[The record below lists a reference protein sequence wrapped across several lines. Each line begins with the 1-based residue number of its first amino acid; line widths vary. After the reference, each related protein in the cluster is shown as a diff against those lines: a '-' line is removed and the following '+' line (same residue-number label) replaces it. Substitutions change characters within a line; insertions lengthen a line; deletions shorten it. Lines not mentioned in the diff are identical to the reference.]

1 MKPGDLI
8 AYEPQYPSRSRTRD
22 PHSNYISKRERTYG
36 LVVEE
41 SNGYV
46 KIRWNDGSVTVM
58 NGQTIVKDSFHRV
71 FTA

>member
-8 AYEPQYPSRSRTRD
+8 AYEPPGSRLT
-22 PHSNYISKRERTYG
+22 KTERTYG